1 MNNIDPFGFGRRE
14 QSSEPSNM
22 NGSTGFNIQGLN
34 YDRDDGPAGGQGIM
48 GGQPIRQYLMP
59 LIGQINNQMEEEK
72 RNKIEPYVQ
81 EVQQLTDQTF
91 PDLSLSGGGL
101 RGGLGSLF
109 GQPFGGF
116 AGSLNPQPF
125 GLGVQFQGGLDPM
138 SQNQVSKPM
147 QSSPNQNLSPFGT
160 ASFFR

>member
-81 EVQQLTDQTF
+81 EF
-91 PDLSLSGGGL
+91 KFKRWWIKRRSW
-101 RGGLGSLF
+101 
-109 GQPFGGF
+109 
-116 AGSLNPQPF
+116 
-125 GLGVQFQGGLDPM
+125 
-138 SQNQVSKPM
+138 
-147 QSSPNQNLSPFGT
+147 
-160 ASFFR
+160 

>member
-1 MNNIDPFGFGRRE
+1 MKQKIPAY
-14 QSSEPSNM
+14 
-22 NGSTGFNIQGLN
+22 IQ
-34 YDRDDGPAGGQGIM
+34 Q
-48 GGQPIRQYLMP
+48 
-59 LIGQINNQMEEEK
+59 
-72 RNKIEPYVQ
+72 
-81 EVQQLTDQTF
+81 VQQVTDQTF
-91 PDLSLSGGGL
+91 PDLDLSGGGL
-101 RGGLGSLF
+101 RGGIGSLF